1 MQKSNKRIPQPD
13 KDRLNKEEKSTPLQV
28 LSDFCDTYKLHEA
41 NEILWDWVT
50 TALSKSPSIYD
61 AGRERSNLL
70 FFYEKTKAL
79 IETVYIINAQ
89 QQEKASPAKQ
99 PGPKGK

>member
-1 MQKSNKRIPQPD
+1 MQKSNKRIVKPD
-13 KDRLNKEEKSTPLQV
+13 KDSFNTDEKPSPQQV
-28 LSDFCDTYKLHEA
+28 LSDFCDTYKLDEA

-70 FFYEKTKAL
+70 FFYERMKAL
-79 IETVYIINAQ
+79 IEAVYMIDTQ
-89 QQEKASPAKQ
+89 QQEKASHAKQ
-99 PGPKGK
+99 AGPKGK

>member
-1 MQKSNKRIPQPD
+1 MQKSNKRIAQSD
-13 KDRLNKEEKSTPLQV
+13 KDRLAKEEKPTPQQV

-61 AGRERSNLL
+61 TGRERSNLL
-70 FFYEKTKAL
+70 FFYEKMKAL
-79 IETVYIINAQ
+79 IEAVYMIDTQ
-89 QQEKASPAKQ
+89 QQEKASHTKQ